1 MLHFHFFPVM
11 FSSSAAFSH
20 HIQNHFSLRRLMDWR
35 TQALEHFTKGQGGV
49 AGRNPQGM
57 LAEADETVMLMTA
70 PVSVLGV
77 QSTIW
82 PSHSTPAIMFAR
94 ERREESSEMKY
105 RMKETDVHKYIH
117 IYTSV
122 THLVRHVIL
131 LGNSDDFCLLPSF
144 SCSLTIFH
152 ASFSEKQK
160 FLLYNWRT

>member
-1 MLHFHFFPVM
+1 
-11 FSSSAAFSH
+11 
-20 HIQNHFSLRRLMDWR
+20 
-35 TQALEHFTKGQGGV
+35 
-49 AGRNPQGM
+49 M
-57 LAEADETVMLMTA
+57 LAEADETVMLMTV

-105 RMKETDVHKYIH
+105 RMKETDVYKYIH

-131 LGNSDDFCLLPSF
+131 LGSSDDFCLLSFFFLLFNNF
-144 SCSLTIFH
+144 SCQLFRETKISSIQLKNLTLTRG
-152 ASFSEKQK
+152 K
-160 FLLYNWRT
+160 